1 MGIFIV
7 FEGGEGSGKSTQA
20 RVLLRSL
27 LRRGYP
33 ALLTHEPG
41 GTPLGERVRRIL
53 KGQAALTPLAE
64 LFLFSA
70 ARTQLVQQ
78 VVRPALAQGTT
89 VVSDR
94 YVPSTI
100 AYQGYGRGL
109 DTAIVRQVTEAAT
122 QGLQP
127 DVVVLLDQPPAL
139 GLERKHRKELD
150 RFESEEMEFHERVRQ
165 GYLELAKA
173 EAERWLVVD
182 ATLPKEQVAEIIW
195 RRVKP
200 LLKGAQ

>member
-20 RVLLRSL
+20 KALHRNLLRHGYPVLLTR
-27 LRRGYP
+27 
-33 ALLTHEPG
+33 EPG
-41 GTPLGERVRRIL
+41 GTPLGERIRRIL
-53 KGQAALTPLAE
+53 KGRATLTPLAE
-64 LFLFSA
+64 EFLFSA
-70 ARTQLVQQ
+70 ARTQLLQQ

-89 VVSDR
+89 VISDR

-109 DTAIVRQVTEAAT
+109 NLATVRQVTEEAT

-139 GLERKHRKELD
+139 GLERKHGKEPD
-150 RFESEEMEFHERVRQ
+150 RFESEDLKFHQRVRQ
-165 GYLELAKA
+165 GYLEQAKA

-182 ATLPKEQVAEIIW
+182 ATLSKEQVAEIIW
-195 RRVKP
+195 RRVEP
-200 LLKGAQ
+200 LVKSAQ